1 MTRTKK
7 SWLIVIAAACLFFS
21 LVTAIAINVYA
32 AGSDE
37 FVFSGSLEPKY
48 KYGDTVEIPTATYNG
63 KTVDFVV
70 NLPDG
75 TSTNKSTVKLNKTGV
90 YTVNYIAKKAN
101 SDEYIKK
108 TLSFSVFSQMFT
120 VNGSGY
126 TEYKTYSDRIGGL
139 YAYLEKGDSLVY
151 NDVIDLNR
159 FQEGQM
165 LFKMGIPAATPGEA
179 DIEGFEVTFTD
190 IYDESIFVT
199 FRFKKFKDGGEYET
213 KVSYFDVGF
222 GTVYAG
228 LEESG
233 VGPFSYVDPADGK
246 TKRYKAHINSEK
258 YGSHSMI
265 SMTGGSA
272 NDPFDGDKL
281 FGVSYDT
288 VNGYAYVKLS
298 EYGGKPYYP
307 ILVSDLNNENI
318 YGERFKGFTDGKV
331 KLTIT
336 PTKFLKND
344 CSFFFAEV
352 GGTGI
357 GADNWNKLESE
368 TAPMITVDMGEYT
381 VDNAPAARLGSSYRV
396 FDAKAYDLLD
406 GSIDCDVKVYYGY
419 SNLNKIRINV
429 TDNMFKTAYIGE
441 YTIEYSATNS
451 IGNKSVVT
459 VKVNCVEL
467 NDKISLSLTGE
478 NNYAAVN
485 AGDTVKLF
493 DAYEIKN
500 ALGNAKLNVECKLD
514 GGEVVYTLDE
524 NYSFV
529 PYYAGTYTIRYIFSD
544 FATSDYTEK
553 KLTVNKA
560 NAVYYETLA
569 ELPQYLIKNGKYNLD
584 FVKAYSVASG
594 KPEEVPVKTYV
605 KNDGDETEA
614 AITGDYIVSANTK
627 AELVFVADVDFGV
640 EAFTIERAVKDIGLG
655 GVIDKSALFI
665 PTTDGISFAAT
676 SDSINCLFDGSV
688 QNAKFVFANTLARH
702 TFKFSFAPYADGSE
716 YSPFEEFNL
725 YLCDYTDANKKVKIS
740 FFKKNDGWYLG
751 VNDAKTIKVG
761 ASWNSAS
768 DLVTVNYDITSG
780 KLSAAG
786 NAITVES
793 YFGSFETVAFDNGL
807 TLIGE
812 IKGIGNCKGI
822 SFYELN
828 NQNLTNSKYDYIPPQ
843 IDTTRADCFGEKDIN
858 SVVTVGDFFSSDVVS
873 PYTRVVYSVKGPDGK
888 LITSEEGVV
897 LNEVDGRKIN
907 SFALKN
913 YGSYYVTIYAI
924 DQNGNDQTI
933 SYRITV
939 TDYTPPTIKLSDKVT
954 SGKVNSAIDFAKYTV
969 GNDKGSHTTFITV
982 LDPTG
987 TMTYYG
993 EKTSFT
999 PTKKGAYTVTVSVV
1013 DKNGNL
1019 AEVSYTVTVS

>member
-7 SWLIVIAAACLFFS
+7 IRLIVIAAACLFFS
-21 LVTAIAINVYA
+21 LVTAIAINAYA

-37 FVFSGSLEPKY
+37 FVFSGLLEPKY

-63 KTVDFVV
+63 KEVDFVV

-75 TSTNKSTVKLNKTGV
+75 TSTRKSSIKLNKTGV

-101 SDEYIKK
+101 SNEYIKK
-108 TLSFSVFSQMFT
+108 VLSFSVFGQMFT

-139 YAYLEKGDSLVY
+139 YAKLEKGDSLVY
-151 NDVIDLNR
+151 NDIIDLNR
-159 FQEGQM
+159 FQAGQM
-165 LFKMGIPAATPGEA
+165 LFKMGIPASTPGEA
-179 DIEGFEVTFTD
+179 DIEGFEVTLSD

-213 KVSYFDVGF
+213 SVSYYDVGF

-228 LEESG
+228 LETSD
-233 VGPFSYVDPADGK
+233 VGPFTYVDVDGK
-246 TKRYKAHINSEK
+246 TKKFKAHINSEK
-258 YGSHSMI
+258 YGAHSSI
-265 SMTGGSA
+265 SMTGGTA
-272 NDPFDGDKL
+272 ADPFNGDKL
-281 FGVSYDT
+281 FGVSYDML
-288 VNGYAYVKLS
+288 NGYTYVKLS
-298 EYGGKPYYP
+298 NYGGAPYYP
-307 ILVSDLNNENI
+307 VLVSDLNNENI

-352 GGTGI
+352 GGTAI
-357 GADNWNKLESE
+357 GADNWNKLETE

-381 VDNAPAARLGSSYRV
+381 VDTAPSARLGASYRI
-396 FDAKAYDLLD
+396 FDAAAYDLLD
-406 GSIDCDVKVYYGY
+406 GQVDYDVKVYYGY

-429 TDNMFKTAYIGE
+429 TDNSFKTANLGE

-467 NDKISLSLTGE
+467 NDKISLSLTNEYDYG
-478 NNYAAVN
+478 AVN

-514 GGEVVYTLDE
+514 GGDVVYTLDE

-529 PYYAGTYTIRYIFSD
+529 PYYAGVYTIRYAFSD
-544 FATSDYTEK
+544 FATSDYVEK

-560 NAVYYETLA
+560 DAVYYETLA

-594 KPEEVPVKTYV
+594 KPEEVPVKV
-605 KNDGDETEA
+605 SVRNDGSEA
-614 AITGDYIVSANTK
+614 EVRINGDYIVSAKTK

-640 EAFTIERAVKDIGLG
+640 EALIIERAVKDVGLG
-655 GVIDKSALFI
+655 DKINKSALFI

-676 SDSINCLFDGSV
+676 SSSIDCLFDGSV
-688 QNAKFVFANTLARH
+688 QNAKFVFANTLVRH
-702 TFKFSFAPYADGSE
+702 TFKFSFAPYSDGSA
-716 YSPFEEFNL
+716 YSPFESFNMN
-725 YLCDYTDANKKVKIS
+725 LCDYMNANKKVKIS
-740 FFKKNDGWYLG
+740 FFRKDDGWYLG
-751 VNDAKTIKVG
+751 VNDAKTIKVAG
-761 ASWNSAS
+761 SWNTSA
-768 DLVTVNYDITSG
+768 DMITVDYNISSG

-786 NAITVES
+786 NSITVES
-793 YFGSFETVAFDNGL
+793 CYGSSEKVSFDKGL
-807 TLIGE
+807 TLVGE
-812 IKGIGNCKGI
+812 INGIGTCKGI
-822 SFYELN
+822 SLYELN
-828 NQNLTNSKYDYIPPQ
+828 GQNLTDNKYDYIPPQ

-858 SVVTVGDFFSSDVVS
+858 TIVSVGDFFASDVVS

-888 LITSEEGVV
+888 LIVSNEGVV
-897 LNEVDGRKIN
+897 LNEVDGSTVN
-907 SFALKN
+907 TFVLKN
-913 YGSYYVTIYAI
+913 YGNYYVTITAI
-924 DQNGNDQTI
+924 DQNNNDLTI
-933 SYRITV
+933 SYRIIV
-939 TDYTPPTIKLSDKVT
+939 TDYTLPTIKLTDKVT

-987 TMTYYG
+987 SMTYYG

-999 PTKKGAYTVTVSVV
+999 PTKKGVYTVTVSVV

-1019 AEVSYTVTVS
+1019 AEESYTVTVS

>member
-7 SWLIVIAAACLFFS
+7 IRLIVIAAACLFFS
-21 LVTAIAINVYA
+21 LVTAIAINAYA

-37 FVFSGSLEPKY
+37 FVFSGLLEPKY

-63 KTVDFVV
+63 KEVDFVV

-75 TSTNKSTVKLNKTGV
+75 TSTRKSTVKLNKTGV

-101 SDEYIKK
+101 SNEYIKK
-108 TLSFSVFSQMFT
+108 VLSFSVFGQMFT

-139 YAYLEKGDSLVY
+139 YAKLEKGDSLVY
-151 NDVIDLNR
+151 NDIIDLNR
-159 FQEGQM
+159 FQAGQM
-165 LFKMGIPAATPGEA
+165 LFKMGIPASTPGEA
-179 DIEGFEVTFTD
+179 DIEGFEVTLSD

-213 KVSYFDVGF
+213 SVSYYDVGF

-228 LEESG
+228 LETSD
-233 VGPFSYVDPADGK
+233 VGPFTYVDVDGK
-246 TKRYKAHINSEK
+246 TKKFKAHINSEK
-258 YGSHSMI
+258 YGAHSSI
-265 SMTGGSA
+265 SMTGGTA
-272 NDPFDGDKL
+272 ADPFDGDKL
-281 FGVSYDT
+281 FGVSYDML
-288 VNGYAYVKLS
+288 NGYTYVKLS
-298 EYGGKPYYP
+298 NYGGAPYYP
-307 ILVSDLNNENI
+307 VLVSDLNNENI

-336 PTKFLKND
+336 PTKFLKNE

-352 GGTGI
+352 GGTAI
-357 GADNWNKLESE
+357 GTDNWNKLETE

-381 VDNAPAARLGSSYRV
+381 VDTAPSARLGASYRI

-406 GSIDCDVKVYYGY
+406 GQVDYDVKVYYGY

-429 TDNMFKTAYIGE
+429 TDNSFKTANLGE

-467 NDKISLSLTGE
+467 NDKISLSLTNEYDYG
-478 NNYAAVN
+478 AVN

-514 GGEVVYTLDE
+514 GGDVVYTLDE

-529 PYYAGTYTIRYIFSD
+529 PYYAGVYTIRYAFSD
-544 FATSDYTEK
+544 FATSDYVEK

-560 NAVYYETLA
+560 DAVYYETLA

-594 KPEEVPVKTYV
+594 KPEEVPVKV
-605 KNDGDETEA
+605 SVRNDGSEA
-614 AITGDYIVSANTK
+614 EVRINGDYIVSAKTK

-640 EAFTIERAVKDIGLG
+640 EALIIERAVKDVGLG
-655 GVIDKSALFI
+655 DKINKSALFV
-665 PTTDGISFAAT
+665 PTTDGISFVGT
-676 SDSINCLFDGSV
+676 SSSIDCLFDGSV
-688 QNAKFVFANTLARH
+688 QNAKFVFANTLVRH
-702 TFKFSFAPYADGSE
+702 TFKFSFAPYSDGGE
-716 YSPFEEFNL
+716 YSPFEEFNM
-725 YLCDYTDANKKVKIS
+725 YLCDYMNANKKVKIS
-740 FFKKNDGWYLG
+740 FFRKDDGWYLG
-751 VNDAKTIKVG
+751 VNDAKTIKVAG
-761 ASWNSAS
+761 SWNTSA
-768 DLVTVNYDITSG
+768 DMITVDYNISSG

-786 NAITVES
+786 NSITVES
-793 YFGSFETVAFDNGL
+793 CYGSSEKVSFDKGL
-807 TLIGE
+807 TLVGE
-812 IKGIGNCKGI
+812 INGIGTCKGI
-822 SFYELN
+822 SLYELN
-828 NQNLTNSKYDYIPPQ
+828 GQNLTDNKYDYIPPQ
-843 IDTTRADCFGEKDIN
+843 IDTTRADCFGEKYIYTLV
-858 SVVTVGDFFSSDVVS
+858 SVGDFFASDVVS

-888 LITSEEGVV
+888 LIVSNEGVV
-897 LNEVDGRKIN
+897 LNEVDGSTVN
-907 SFALKN
+907 TFVLKN
-913 YGSYYVTIYAI
+913 YGNYYVTITAI
-924 DQNGNDQTI
+924 DQNNNDLTI
-933 SYRITV
+933 SYRIIV
-939 TDYTPPTIKLSDKVT
+939 TDYTFPTIKLTDKVT

-987 TMTYYG
+987 SMTYYG

-999 PTKKGAYTVTVSVV
+999 PTKKGVYTVTVSVV

-1019 AEVSYTVTVS
+1019 AEESYTVTVS

>member
-7 SWLIVIAAACLFFS
+7 IRLIVIAAACLFFS
-21 LVTAIAINVYA
+21 LVTAIAINAYA

-37 FVFSGSLEPKY
+37 FVFSGLLEPKY

-63 KTVDFVV
+63 KEVDFVV

-75 TSTNKSTVKLNKTGV
+75 TSTRKSSIKLNKTGV

-101 SDEYIKK
+101 SNEYIKK
-108 TLSFSVFSQMFT
+108 VLSFSVFGQMFT

-139 YAYLEKGDSLVY
+139 YAKLEKGDSLVY
-151 NDVIDLNR
+151 NDIIDLNR
-159 FQEGQM
+159 FDAGQM
-165 LFKMGIPAATPGEA
+165 LFKMGIPASTPGEA
-179 DIEGFEVTFTD
+179 DIEGFEVTLSD

-213 KVSYFDVGF
+213 SVSYYDVGF

-228 LEESG
+228 LETSD
-233 VGPFSYVDPADGK
+233 VGPFTYVDVDGK
-246 TKRYKAHINSEK
+246 TKKFKAHINSEK
-258 YGSHSMI
+258 YGAHSTI
-265 SMTGGSA
+265 SMTGGTA
-272 NDPFDGDKL
+272 AAPFKGDKL
-281 FGVSYDT
+281 FGVSYDMIS
-288 VNGYAYVKLS
+288 GYTYVKLCD
-298 EYGGKPYYP
+298 YGGKPNYP
-307 ILVSDLNNENI
+307 VLVSDLNNENI

-357 GADNWNKLESE
+357 GADNWNKLETE

-381 VDNAPAARLGSSYRV
+381 VDTAPSARLGASYRI
-396 FDAKAYDLLD
+396 FDAAAYDLLD
-406 GSIDCDVKVYYGY
+406 GQVDYDVKVYYGY

-429 TDNMFKTAYIGE
+429 TDNSFKTANLGE

-467 NDKISLSLTGE
+467 NDKISLSLTNEYDYG
-478 NNYAAVN
+478 AVN

-493 DAYEIKN
+493 DAYEIKS

-514 GGEVVYTLDE
+514 GGDVVYTLDE

-529 PYYAGTYTIRYIFSD
+529 PYYAGVYTIRYAFYD
-544 FATSDYTEK
+544 FATSDYVEK

-560 NAVYYETLA
+560 DAVYYETLA

-594 KPEEVPVKTYV
+594 KPEEVPVKV
-605 KNDGDETEA
+605 SVRNDGSEA
-614 AITGDYIVSANTK
+614 EVRINGDYIVSAKAK

-640 EAFTIERAVKDIGLG
+640 EALIIERAVKDVGLG
-655 GVIDKSALFI
+655 DKINKSALFV
-665 PTTDGISFAAT
+665 PTTDGISFVGT
-676 SDSINCLFDGSV
+676 SSSIDCLFDGSV
-688 QNAKFVFANTLARH
+688 QNAKFVFANTLVRH
-702 TFKFSFAPYADGSE
+702 TFKFSFAPYSDGSA
-716 YSPFEEFNL
+716 YSPFEEFNM
-725 YLCDYTDANKKVKIS
+725 YLCDYMNANKKVKIS
-740 FFKKNDGWYLG
+740 FFRKDDGRYIG
-751 VNDAKTIKVG
+751 VNDAKTIKVAG
-761 ASWNSAS
+761 SWNTSA
-768 DLVTVNYDITSG
+768 DIITVDYNISSG

-786 NAITVES
+786 NSITVES
-793 YFGSFETVAFDNGL
+793 CYGLSEKVSFDKGL
-807 TLIGE
+807 TLVGE
-812 IKGIGNCKGI
+812 INGIGTCKGI
-822 SFYELN
+822 SLYELN
-828 NQNLTNSKYDYIPPQ
+828 GQNLTDNKYDYIPPQ

-858 SVVTVGDFFSSDVVS
+858 TLVSVGDFFASDVVS

-888 LITSEEGVV
+888 LIVSNEGVV
-897 LNEVDGRKIN
+897 LNEVDGSTVN
-907 SFALKN
+907 TFVLKN
-913 YGSYYVTIYAI
+913 YGNYYVTITAI
-924 DQNGNDQTI
+924 DQNNNDLTI
-933 SYRITV
+933 SYRIIV
-939 TDYTPPTIKLSDKVT
+939 TDYTLPTIKLTDKVT

-987 TMTYYG
+987 SMTYYG

-999 PTKKGAYTVTVSVV
+999 PTKKGVYTVTVSVV

-1019 AEVSYTVTVS
+1019 AEASYTVTVS

>member
-7 SWLIVIAAACLFFS
+7 IRLIVIAAACLFFS
-21 LVTAIAINVYA
+21 LVTAIAINAYA

-37 FVFSGSLEPKY
+37 FVFSGLLEPKY

-63 KTVDFVV
+63 KEVDFVV

-75 TSTNKSTVKLNKTGV
+75 TSTRKSSVKLSKTGV

-101 SDEYIKK
+101 SNEYIKK
-108 TLSFSVFSQMFT
+108 VLSFSVFGQMFT

-139 YAYLEKGDSLVY
+139 YAKLEKGDSLVY
-151 NDVIDLNR
+151 NGIIDLNR
-159 FQEGQM
+159 FDAGQM
-165 LFKMGIPAATPGEA
+165 LFKMGIPASTPGEA
-179 DIEGFEVTFTD
+179 DIEGFEVTLSD

-213 KVSYFDVGF
+213 IVSYYDVGF

-228 LEESG
+228 LETSD
-233 VGPFSYVDPADGK
+233 VGPFTYVDVDGK
-246 TKRYKAHINSEK
+246 TKKFKAHINSEK
-258 YGSHSMI
+258 YGAHSSI
-265 SMTGGSA
+265 SMTGGTA
-272 NDPFDGDKL
+272 ADPFDGDKL
-281 FGVSYDT
+281 FGVSYDMF
-288 VNGYAYVKLS
+288 NGYTYVKLS
-298 EYGGKPYYP
+298 NYGGTPYYP
-307 ILVSDLNNENI
+307 VLVSDLYNENI

-352 GGTGI
+352 GGTAI
-357 GADNWNKLESE
+357 GADNWNKLETE

-381 VDNAPAARLGSSYRV
+381 VDTAPSARLGASYRI

-406 GSIDCDVKVYYGY
+406 GQIDYDVKVYYGY
-419 SNLNKIRINV
+419 SNLNKIRVNV
-429 TDNMFKTAYIGE
+429 TDNSFKTANLGE

-467 NDKISLSLTGE
+467 NDKISLSLTNEYDYG
-478 NNYAAVN
+478 AVN
-485 AGDTVKLF
+485 AGETVKLF

-514 GGEVVYTLDE
+514 GGDVVYTLDE

-529 PYYAGTYTIRYIFSD
+529 PYYAGVYSIRYAFSD
-544 FATSDYTEK
+544 FATSDYVEK

-560 NAVYYETLA
+560 DVVYYETLA

-594 KPEEVPVKTYV
+594 KPEEVPVKV
-605 KNDGDETEA
+605 SVRNDGSEA
-614 AITGDYIVSANTK
+614 EVRINGDYIVSAKAK
-627 AELVFVADVDFGV
+627 AELVFVADVDFDV
-640 EAFTIERAVKDIGLG
+640 EALIIERAVKDVGLG
-655 GVIDKSALFI
+655 DKINKSALFV
-665 PTTDGISFAAT
+665 PTTDGISFVGT
-676 SDSINCLFDGSV
+676 SSSIDCLFDGSV
-688 QNAKFVFANTLARH
+688 QNAKFVFANTLVRH
-702 TFKFSFAPYADGSE
+702 TFKFSFAPYSDGSA
-716 YSPFEEFNL
+716 YSPFESFNM
-725 YLCDYTDANKKVKIS
+725 YLCDYMNANKKVKIS
-740 FFKKNDGWYLG
+740 FFRKDDGRYLG
-751 VNDAKTIKVG
+751 VNDAKTIKVAG
-761 ASWNSAS
+761 NWNSMA
-768 DLVTVNYDITSG
+768 DMVTIDYDISSG

-786 NAITVES
+786 NSITVES
-793 YFGSFETVAFDNGL
+793 FYGLSEKVSFDKGL
-807 TLIGE
+807 TFVGE
-812 IKGIGNCKGI
+812 INGIGTCKGI
-822 SFYELN
+822 SLYELN
-828 NQNLTNSKYDYIPPQ
+828 GQNLTDNKYDYIPPQ

-858 SVVTVGDFFSSDVVS
+858 TLISVGDFFASDVVS

-888 LITSEEGVV
+888 LIVSNEGVV
-897 LNEVDGRKIN
+897 LNEVDGSTVN
-907 SFALKN
+907 TFVLKN
-913 YGSYYVTIYAI
+913 YGNYYVTITAI
-924 DQNGNDQTI
+924 DQNNNDLTI
-933 SYRITV
+933 SYRIIV
-939 TDYTPPTIKLSDKVT
+939 TDYTLPTIKLTDKIT
-954 SGKVNSAIDFAKYTV
+954 SGKANSAIDFAKYTV

-987 TMTYYG
+987 SMTYYG

-999 PTKKGAYTVTVSVV
+999 PTKKGVYTVTVSVV

-1019 AEVSYTVTVS
+1019 AEASYTVTVS